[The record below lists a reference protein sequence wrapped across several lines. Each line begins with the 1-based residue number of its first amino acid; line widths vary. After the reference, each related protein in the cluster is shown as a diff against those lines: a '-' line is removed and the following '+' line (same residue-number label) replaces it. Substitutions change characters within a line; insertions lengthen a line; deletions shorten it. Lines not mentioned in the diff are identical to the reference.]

1 MNDTAPRRATTARA
15 HGSLLVNVIEFSRLL
30 HANGIFVAP
39 GSATIAIKALR
50 EIDLTQRVIFRTTLR
65 ITFLKKPEDIP
76 FFTSLFNAYWS
87 ADGDL
92 RATRDDDS
100 GYQQSQTTP
109 QTDPDDPG
117 NERLLADTPEE
128 KSGLEDTTV
137 DTSEQFAQAARWS
150 VGETQRARKQHHYD
164 ARELDRIAR
173 ALVAELAVRRSRRT
187 EPYGR
192 GKLLDYRSTMRK
204 SIRYGGLPLVL
215 SRRRHQITRARVIL
229 LCDVSRSMEPYATL
243 LLHFAA
249 AMSRQAWRVEVFTF
263 ASSLVRVTEHWLNTE
278 FSGLINQAT
287 SVGGGTQIGLSLET
301 FLDHYEYCL
310 TGNKSTVIMLS
321 DGLDAGEPDA
331 LGHAMARLQRHSRH
345 LIWLNPLFATS
356 GYEPTARGM
365 AVALPFTD
373 VFAPAHD
380 VSSLWQMIY
389 QLRNN

>member
-1 MNDTAPRRATTARA
+1 MNNPVPRRVATARA

-50 EIDLTQRVIFRTTLR
+50 EIDLTQPGIFRTTLR

-76 FFTSLFNAYWS
+76 LFTSLFNAYWS
-87 ADGDL
+87 GGGDL
-92 RATRDDDS
+92 RATPNDDS
-100 GYQQSQTTP
+100 GYEKSATTP
-109 QTDPDDPG
+109 QTNPDNQGYEPLLPG
-117 NERLLADTPEE
+117 TPEE
-128 KSGLEDTTV
+128 RSGLEDTSGETPK
-137 DTSEQFAQAARWS
+137 QFTQAARWS
-150 VGETQRARKQHHYD
+150 VGETQSARKQHHYD

-187 EPYGR
+187 EPYAR

-229 LCDVSRSMEPYATL
+229 LCDVSRSMEPYAKL

-263 ASSLVRVTEHWLNTE
+263 ASSLVRITDHWLNTD

-310 TGNKSTVIMLS
+310 TGDKSTVIILS
-321 DGLDAGEPDA
+321 DGLDAGEPNT
-331 LGHAMARLQRHSRH
+331 LGHAIARLQRHSRH

-365 AVALPFTD
+365 AAALPFTD

-380 VSSLWQMIY
+380 VSSLWQMVY